1 MTSRILAIRPDLVKL
16 DRANREDGSDQ
27 ERLAD
32 MPNLWTAVSWYARFP
47 NHYAGVG
54 SAANVEEGKFSN
66 EHITKML
73 VQAIRNVKNDTITP
87 AIQKENFDRQ
97 LK

>member
-1 MTSRILAIRPDLVKL
+1 MKL
-16 DRANREDGSDQ
+16 DRATWEDGSDQ
-27 ERLAD
+27 KRLAD

-54 SAANVEEGKFSN
+54 AAASVEEGKFSN
-66 EHITKML
+66 EHITQQL
-73 VQAIRNVKNDTITP
+73 VQAVRNVKRDTITP
-87 AIQKENFDRQ
+87 AIQKENYDRQ